1 MNNSTVKLTFY
12 VLVMFLV
19 SDCSAVAAKKQKSN
33 SSNTEELSVQSNDN
47 DQFVQEANERIVDNK
62 IDNAVQTSSDN
73 ADELIL
79 LKSKVKYLEKIINDT
94 PGDTKTLFS
103 NPYSL
108 FNQQI
113 IMDNGTIYYGS
124 IVYQDEQVVTVETLI
139 GKLNLDRQRVVRVL
153 SHEVSDNETPS
164 FEEIDFDDNINLID
178 DGTMLYESPAEII
191 LLGNIATSF
200 DDQGNTVLTGQVK
213 NIGGTRADFV
223 KLNMTLYRDWSE
235 KLPPKTLSV
244 FVDGSTFYFD
254 EDSTKMS
261 NSSVA
266 PKATA
271 DFSLV
276 IPESF
281 GSLMSWKYDIDF
293 EQY

>member
-1 MNNSTVKLTFY
+1 MFSNSTNDTQTKHTDKAHQESASTSKNSEEDIIVEKRIDNMVLTAT
-12 VLVMFLV
+12 
-19 SDCSAVAAKKQKSN
+19 D
-33 SSNTEELSVQSNDN
+33 NTEEI
-47 DQFVQEANERIVDNK
+47 A
-62 IDNAVQTSSDN
+62 
-73 ADELIL
+73 L
-79 LKSKVKYLEKIINDT
+79 LKSKIYYLEEELKKK
-94 PGDTKTLFS
+94 GDSNAIFN
-103 NPYSL
+103 NPYAL

-124 IVYQDEQVVTVETLI
+124 VVYQDEQVVTVETLI
-139 GKLNLDRQRVVRVL
+139 GKLNLDRQRVMRVL

-178 DGTMLYESPAEII
+178 DGTLLYESPAEII

-200 DDQGNTVLTGQVK
+200 DNQGNTVLKGQVK

-281 GSLMSWKYDIDF
+281 GTLMSWKYNIDF

>member
-1 MNNSTVKLTFY
+1 MNNRIIKFTFY
-12 VLVMFLV
+12 VLIAFLA
-19 SDCSAVAAKKQKSN
+19 SYCSSVGAKKLSDPIKTDEAESTQEN
-33 SSNTEELSVQSNDN
+33 NQFIEEVNQ
-47 DQFVQEANERIVDNK
+47 RIVDNK
-62 IDNAVQTSSDN
+62 IDNAVTASSDN
-73 ADELIL
+73 TDDLVL
-79 LKSKVKYLEKIINDT
+79 LKSKIKYLEAVISSN
-94 PGDTKTLFS
+94 PGETTEIFN

-113 IMDNGTIYYGS
+113 VMDNGTIYYGS
-124 IVYQDEQVVTVETLI
+124 VIYQDEQVVTVETLI
-139 GKLNLDRQRVVRVL
+139 GKLNLERQRVMRVL
-153 SHEVSDNETPS
+153 SHQVSDNENPT

-178 DGTMLYESPAEII
+178 EGSLLYESPAEII

-200 DDQGNTVLTGQVK
+200 DEKGNTILAGQVK
-213 NIGGTRADFV
+213 NIGGKRADFV

-244 FVDGSTFYFD
+244 FVDGTIFYFD
-254 EDSTKMS
+254 TDSTKMS
-261 NSSVA
+261 NSSVE

-281 GSLMSWKYDIDF
+281 GTLMSWKYNIDF